1 MSDELHVR
9 EFTIT
14 DADGNVRKGKYGVIT
29 GEGIDRLLDAA
40 SLLQT
45 AHNCRAEPHCL
56 CGENAWYHRDTD
68 DEGMS
73 GAAECGLTGCTCT
86 TYRRCLEYKRV
97 ENCS

>member
-1 MSDELHVR
+1 MSQEPQFRMTEIEAPSLR
-9 EFTIT
+9 MP
-14 DADGNVRKGKYGVIT
+14 DADAVR
-29 GEGIDRLLDAA
+29 
-40 SLLQT
+40 LLQT
-45 AHNCRAEPHCL
+45 EHNCRAEPHCL

-73 GAAECGLTGCTCT
+73 GAAECGLTGCSCT